1 MLEKIKLLLGLDG
14 NELDEQLELILA
26 NTGERLK
33 LLLGGVSEI
42 PEALAYIVVEVAV
55 ARFNRIGSEGMSSH
69 SVEGESISFSDD
81 DFAGYKADRYDV
93 PIYFQH
99 ITSGAYDP
107 NTGDYGND
115 TVVETLRYASVMDT
129 RTETMRL
136 IYGEV
141 RQGSRIIHLQNHYTE
156 PFDRIRI
163 GEKVYAVDLRRKLR
177 VKETFVVSEVT

>member
-14 NELDEQLELILA
+14 NELDEQLELILS

-81 DFAGYKADRYDV
+81 DFAGYKADIEAYLDE
-93 PIYFQH
+93 Q
-99 ITSGAYDP
+99 SG
-107 NTGDYGND
+107 TKRG
-115 TVVETLRYASVMDT
+115 R
-129 RTETMRL
+129 
-136 IYGEV
+136 V
-141 RQGSRIIHLQNHYTE
+141 RFL
-156 PFDRIRI
+156 
-163 GEKVYAVDLRRKLR
+163 
-177 VKETFVVSEVT
+177 